1 MRRMIG
7 WFGLTLCW
15 SVGAAEPE
23 APTGEALTGPRPVH
37 WTEIKIKN
45 HVVPKYPRKARN
57 QDLEGDCKVRLII
70 DERGKTT
77 SVEIIT
83 CPPEF
88 AEVSTQ
94 AAMDTD
100 FFPMKVEGVPV
111 KATFVFTYKFRLGD
125 APSPAPSQPLA
136 PPPPDGIFVEL
147 KFPELSCSQLA
158 QVPYPERARAAGV
171 ESACRVMLYLNA
183 QGEVIHTEPLSCREP
198 FITAVRRPAQ
208 PFVCAPVARRGEA
221 IPVKAEYTFQFKLR

>member
-23 APTGEALTGPRPVH
+23 APTGEALTGPRLVH

-111 KATFVFTYKFRLGD
+111 KAAFVLTYKFRLGD

-136 PPPPDGIFVEL
+136 PPPPDGLFVEQT
-147 KFPELSCSQLA
+147 FPELSCSQLA
-158 QVPYPERARAAGV
+158 QVPYPEQARAAGV

-183 QGEVIHTEPLSCREP
+183 QGEVIFTEALDCGEP
-198 FITAVRRPAQ
+198 FLSAVRAPTQ
-208 PFVCAPVARRGEA
+208 PFICAPVVQDGEA
-221 IPVKAEYTFQFKLR
+221 IPVIAEYTFNFRLQ